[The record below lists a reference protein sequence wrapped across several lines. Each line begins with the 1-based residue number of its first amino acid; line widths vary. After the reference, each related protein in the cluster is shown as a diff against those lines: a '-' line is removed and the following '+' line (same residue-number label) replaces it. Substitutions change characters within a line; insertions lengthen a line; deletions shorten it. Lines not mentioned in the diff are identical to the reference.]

1 MEEKEKE
8 RHRNS
13 EIRHEFIV
21 EGHSYSVKF
30 VSADSDNNTVSD
42 KMKYLIDGKKAS

>member
-1 MEEKEKE
+1 MKEKGKK
-8 RHRNS
+8 HHYNS

-30 VSADSDNNTVSD
+30 VFENSDNNTVSD
-42 KMKYLIDGKKAS
+42 KLKYLIDGMKTS